1 MNEIDDGALLLIFVK
16 NPVKGAVKTR
26 LAKAIGEEKALSV
39 YRRLLKLAKSA
50 TDPLDVSKQ
59 VWYSQFID
67 LDDMWSMQEY
77 DKQLQQGRD
86 LGLRM
91 QTAFRKAF
99 ASGFEKVVIIGSDCP
114 ELSTPI
120 LQQAFQ
126 LLEEHE
132 VVVGPS
138 QDGGYYLLGMTEFYP
153 ALFEQKKWSTPAVYE
168 QTIQQLKG
176 MNVSYRLLPLLNDI
190 DTKADLQASG
200 IDIAKSDRECNSL

>member
-1 MNEIDDGALLLIFVK
+1 MPDFANEVLLIFVK

-39 YRRLLKLAKSA
+39 YRKLLQLTKAA

-59 VWYSQFID
+59 VWYSQSVDPDD
-67 LDDMWSMQEY
+67 LWAPDKY
-77 DKQLQQGRD
+77 DKQLQQGDD

-99 ASGFEKVVIIGSDCP
+99 ADGFERVVIIGSDCA
-114 ELSTPI
+114 EI
-120 LQQAFQ
+120 NAEIIREAFRR
-126 LLEEHE
+126 LDKCD

-138 QDGGYYLLGMTEFYP
+138 ADGGYYLLGMTEFYP
-153 ALFEQKKWSTPAVYE
+153 DLFEQKKWSTPTVYK

-176 MNVSYRLLPLLNDI
+176 MEISHHALPVLNDI
-190 DTKADLQASG
+190 DTAEDLQASG